1 MEDVQARENSMCK
14 RVEALSNPVFG
25 GSKKVAIP
33 ENEIKGEDNWIRLMR
48 SSETKLWRAAAK
60 NLFRPVIF
68 HDGIGHTG
76 DTVLTP
82 GLVWLGQRP
91 PLVHWAFAQPQIH
104 LGKHPAPHANRR
116 AVTSSK
122 VLTCITLAPEGQAE
136 RRDSSHPV
144 HVDNCI
150 LNAEALM
157 CIKEPPAYT
166 FRDYRCQLTLKG
178 PPCPAL
184 CPLHTP
190 THTEIWDHLFPKSS
204 PLSPDPLGW
213 EIE

>member
-82 GLVWLGQRP
+82 GLVWLSQRP
-91 PLVHWAFAQPQIH
+91 PCS
-104 LGKHPAPHANRR
+104 LGIRTTPDTLGEAP
-116 AVTSSK
+116 
-122 VLTCITLAPEGQAE
+122 C
-136 RRDSSHPV
+136 
-144 HVDNCI
+144 
-150 LNAEALM
+150 
-157 CIKEPPAYT
+157 
-166 FRDYRCQLTLKG
+166 
-178 PPCPAL
+178 PPCQQES
-184 CPLHTP
+184 C
-190 THTEIWDHLFPKSS
+190 DVF
-204 PLSPDPLGW
+204 
-213 EIE
+213 